1 MRCDELAEL
10 TIDYV
15 NGALGAE
22 ARRAADEH
30 LATCP
35 DCRAEIDALSR
46 VWGALGRLPD
56 AAPSEDLGARFR
68 RTLDARRELRDPRAA
83 RASSWLARPAIQAVA
98 AALILL
104 VGIAAGVAIQRVTSA
119 PEQDRTS
126 DDGRREFV
134 LLLYESEGTK
144 GQTPADETR
153 LVEEYSAW
161 GRRLAGAGD
170 LVGGE
175 KLAADFKTIAP
186 VGAGALTAAGAIGGF
201 FVVKAR
207 SYEEAAAIARTCPHL
222 AHGGTIE
229 VRMIEPT

>member
-10 TIDYV
+10 TIDYL

-30 LATCP
+30 LATCA
-35 DCRAEIDALSR
+35 DCRGEIDELSR
-46 VWGALGRLPD
+46 VWGALGRLPP
-56 AAPSEDLGARFR
+56 AAPSPDIVARFERSLDGR
-68 RTLDARRELRDPRAA
+68 RGGREPRVASVNARH
-83 RASSWLARPAIQAVA
+83 ARPAVLAIA
-98 AALILL
+98 ASLILL
-104 VGIAAGVAIQRVTSA
+104 IGIAAGVAIQRATST
-119 PEQDRTS
+119 PEQAGTT
-126 DDGRREFV
+126 DDGRHEFV
-134 LLLYESEGTK
+134 LLLYESDGTK
-144 GQTPADETR
+144 GQTQADEMR

-161 GRRLAGAGD
+161 GRKLARAGD

-201 FVVKAR
+201 FVVRAR
-207 SYEEAAAIARTCPHL
+207 SYEEAAAIAQTCPHL
-222 AHGGTIE
+222 AHGGAIE